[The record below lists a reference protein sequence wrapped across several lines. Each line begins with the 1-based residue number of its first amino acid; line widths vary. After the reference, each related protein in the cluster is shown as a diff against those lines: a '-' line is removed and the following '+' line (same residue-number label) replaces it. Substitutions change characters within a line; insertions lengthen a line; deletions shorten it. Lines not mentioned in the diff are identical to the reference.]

1 MRVTENSIDSR
12 PLYSLIQE
20 MPTVIDDD
28 GWSDEVIAE
37 LVTVNNTTPDPQQGL
52 AALVANR
59 DVHAFLRGT
68 IQGSSYLTG
77 LMKRDAERLLR
88 VLQSPP
94 DSHFQSLTRDLFANV
109 CAAGDKAAAMKVLR
123 DYKNEVALLTALAD
137 LSGAWPVMHATRV
150 LAETA
155 DAALQASLGFLF
167 SQAIAAGAWLGNG
180 DDVAEA
186 VARSGYFVLA
196 MGKHGAFELNYSS
209 DVDLIVFYD
218 RDRATPQLSVGQ
230 EDQAFFVR
238 LTQDLVSLMQQR
250 TADGYVFRT
259 DLRLRPDPGATPVA
273 LPTVAALGYYET
285 TGQNW
290 ERAAMIK
297 ARCAAGD
304 MEAGAVFL
312 DDIKPFIWRRHLDF
326 AAITDIHAMKRQIH
340 AFRGFENIA
349 VAGHNIKLG
358 RGGIRE
364 IEFFAQTQQLIA
376 GGRQPD
382 LRGRETL
389 KTLVTLA
396 EKGWITSDVRSELD
410 TAYRYL
416 RRLEHRLQM
425 MADEQTHTL
434 PSAPDALERLA
445 YFSGAADVDIFASE
459 LLVQLGHVQTH
470 YAALFENTPEL
481 TASSTNMVF
490 TGSDDDP
497 ATIESLEGIGFSR
510 PKDVVAII
518 KGWHAGRYPATRSEQ
533 AREKLTIVQPL
544 LVEALSET
552 ADPDRAL
559 ITFDRFLS
567 ELPAGIQLFSLLNQ
581 HPGLLRLIS
590 DIMGTAPRLA
600 SILARRR
607 RLLDAVIDPRT
618 FGVDSIN
625 EDLDDVVASEINRA
639 EDFQDVLERARIVG
653 SEQAFLIGVR
663 VLSGNINARQ
673 AGAAYARL
681 AERMIDALML
691 EAKKDL
697 AVRHGTLPGGEA
709 VVLAMGKLGGVE
721 MTAASDLD
729 LIMVYEYP
737 DGLLETD
744 GDKSL
749 DPVTYY
755 TRLTQRLINMLSA
768 PTVEG
773 ALYEVDLRL
782 RPSGHQGPVATRLRG
797 FVDYQANKA
806 WTWEQMAL
814 TRARV
819 VSGPDALKQSV
830 EEAIHTALTK
840 KRDRQK
846 LVADVRE
853 MRERIQKEKGS
864 TNLWDLKTVRGGI
877 IDLEFIAQF
886 LQLAHAADH
895 PEILDPNTVVAF
907 ENMKAAGIL
916 DAQDAELLIL
926 AAHKISNLT
935 QILKLCLTGPLDP
948 KTCPKGLLDLLAAAG
963 DAPDFTILESELKQQ
978 LNWVYQAFERL
989 VV

>member
-1 MRVTENSIDSR
+1 MSEKSIDNR
-12 PLYSLIQE
+12 ALYELFQDAPIA
-20 MPTVIDDD
+20 IDDD
-28 GWSDEVIAE
+28 ARAE
-37 LVTVNNTTPDPQQGL
+37 DVLGELLLDTNSPSGASEDLADLVSKPRVK
-52 AALVANR
+52 AL
-59 DVHAFLRGT
+59 LLGT
-68 IQGSSYLTG
+68 IQASPYLTG
-77 LMKRDAERLLR
+77 LMRRDSERLVRILK
-88 VLQSPP
+88 SPP
-94 DSHFQSLTRDLFANV
+94 QSYFDTLTEKLFNDV
-109 CAAGDKAAAMKVLR
+109 STCGDKPAAMAKLR
-123 DYKNEVALLTALAD
+123 AYKNEVALLTALAD
-137 LSGAWPVMHATRV
+137 LSDAWPVMNVTRI
-150 LAETA
+150 LAQTA

-167 SQAIAAGAWLGNG
+167 AQAVKSGTWAADV
-180 DDVAEA
+180 DDVADA
-186 VARSGYFVLA
+186 IAQSGFFVLA

-209 DVDLIVFYD
+209 DIDLIVFYD
-218 RDRATPQLSVGQ
+218 RDRAKQRLCEGQ
-230 EDQAFFVR
+230 EDQGFFVR
-238 LTQDLVSLMQQR
+238 LTQNLVALMQER

-304 MEAGAVFL
+304 MEAGATFL
-312 DDIKPFIWRRHLDF
+312 DDVKPFIWRRHLDF
-326 AAITDIHAMKRQIH
+326 AAISDIHAMKRQIH
-340 AFRGFENIA
+340 AFRGFEKIA

-364 IEFFAQTQQLIA
+364 IEFFVQTQQLIA

-382 LRGRETL
+382 LRGQETL
-389 KTLVTLA
+389 KTLETLV
-396 EKGWITSDVRSELD
+396 EKGWITPEVCRDLD
-410 TAYRYL
+410 EAYRYL
-416 RRLEHRLQM
+416 RRLEHRVQM
-425 MADEQTHTL
+425 IADEQTHTL
-434 PSAPDALERLA
+434 PSQPEALERLA
-445 YFSGAADVDIFASE
+445 RFSGVPDVDKFASE
-459 LLVQLGHVQTH
+459 LLVHLGHVQTH
-470 YAALFENTPEL
+470 YAALFEDTVEQ
-481 TASSTNMVF
+481 SSSSANMVF
-490 TGSDDDP
+490 AGSDEDP
-497 ATIESLEGIGFSR
+497 ETVETLAGLGFSR
-510 PKDVVAII
+510 PKDVISII
-518 KGWHAGRYPATRSEQ
+518 KGWHTGRYPATRSEQ
-533 AREKLTIVQPL
+533 AREKLTVVQPL
-544 LVEALSET
+544 LVEALAET

-618 FGVDSIN
+618 FGPEALS
-625 EDLDDVVASEINRA
+625 EDLDNVVASEISRA
-639 EDFQDVLERARIVG
+639 EDFQDVLDRARIVG

-663 VLSGNINARQ
+663 VLSGNINAKQ

-681 AERMIDALML
+681 AERMIDALLL

-697 AVRHGTLPGGEA
+697 GERHGQLPGGET

-721 MTAASDLD
+721 MTASSDLD

-737 DGLLETD
+737 DGVLETD
-744 GDKSL
+744 GQRSL

-782 RPSGHQGPVATRLRG
+782 RPSGHQGPVATRLKG

-806 WTWEQMAL
+806 WTWEHMAL

-819 VSGPDALKQSV
+819 VAGPEELKRAVEDAIY
-830 EEAIHTALTK
+830 AALTQ
-840 KRDRQK
+840 KRDRAK
-846 LVADVRE
+846 LVADVLE

-864 TNLWDLKTVRGGI
+864 DDIWDLKTVRGGL

-886 LQLAHAADH
+886 LQMAHAADH
-895 PEILDPNTVVAF
+895 PEILSPNTITVF
-907 ENMKAAGIL
+907 ENLKASGIL
-916 DAQDAELLIL
+916 DDHDADFLIQ
-926 AAHKISNLT
+926 AAMKISDLT
-935 QILKLCLTGPLDP
+935 QILKLCLSGPLNP
-948 KTCPKGLLDLLAAAG
+948 TTCPKGLLDLLAAAG
-963 DAPDFTILESELKQQ
+963 DAPDFSILESDLKQI
-978 LNWVYQAFERL
+978 LTKVHEAFERL
-989 VV
+989 ISN